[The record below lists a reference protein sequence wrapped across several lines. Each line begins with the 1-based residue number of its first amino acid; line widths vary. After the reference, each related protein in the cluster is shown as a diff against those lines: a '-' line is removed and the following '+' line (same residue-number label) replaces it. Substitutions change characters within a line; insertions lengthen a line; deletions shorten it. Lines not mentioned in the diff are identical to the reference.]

1 MEAPNAISI
10 EHYCRMLYANRKRL
24 GRPGEWASDEL
35 NRVVMKNHPN
45 PGEFFA
51 SDQYK
56 RCLQIATNGKPD
68 Q

>member
-1 MEAPNAISI
+1 
-10 EHYCRMLYANRKRL
+10 MLYANRKRL

-56 RCLQIATNGKPD
+56 RCLQIATNGKTE